1 MKLKNYQYFRM
12 MGFARSTAGEW
23 LAGVSLTVVGI
34 LDRLVVGRLNLIL
47 GYFLKHQS
55 TEPKYLTAILA

>member
-1 MKLKNYQYFRM
+1 MKLKNYQYLRM

-34 LDRLVVGRLNLIL
+34 LDRLVVG
-47 GYFLKHQS
+47 
-55 TEPKYLTAILA
+55 